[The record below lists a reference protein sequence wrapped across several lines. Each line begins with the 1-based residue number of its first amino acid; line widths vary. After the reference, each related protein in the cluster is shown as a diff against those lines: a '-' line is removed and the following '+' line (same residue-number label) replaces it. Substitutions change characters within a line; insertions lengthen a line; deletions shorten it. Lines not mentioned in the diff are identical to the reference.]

1 MAQGP
6 VSTPADLRHRSANL
20 APAEIVAAF
29 RAEFPD
35 YRPELGDFDLYQDLR
50 QRFPRSIGALADP
63 LLEGA
68 EALLPLEPPPA
79 PLLGPLRDVPEV
91 RKEALPQPKVR
102 EQTWGEV
109 AKGAAQ
115 RIGPAIGGAVIGGA
129 VGGPVGAIGMG
140 IYGGLTGEMVARG
153 SERAAGTR
161 PPLDISPSG
170 LAKEAAGVGTAGLL
184 SAPVGLPLRA
194 GASVAARLAV
204 RGAEGAG
211 LGLVQQEIDRRLEG
225 LPAPSLGQRAT
236 VGGIGALLGS
246 AGGAV
251 EARVAMGQ
259 TLAEA
264 EKRLRQRVLTR
275 EGLKGTLE
283 RIATQAEASGLDR
296 ATARQYAA
304 RATRALVQGR
314 PVPDPPT
321 GGAAGVLRRREGDL
335 LLAPPSDR
343 DAGVRFATKA
353 EAGAAQPASAGVPP
367 PDTISP
373 VSVRESVGE
382 SAPAVTGAPSQAP
395 ALRWLQSALD
405 AERRAAPTGAKAAR
419 AEVEGIRADLLRTGA
434 VRGTPS
440 AQRFVQAI
448 ERFLTTGE
456 SSPEVE
462 AAQILAQRWMG
473 QLDPATGKWKGTAR
487 PTAAGDLSRLTLWG
501 DEGPL
506 FVLPQRTPG
515 REVPGLFETPQ
526 APRPLEAL
534 EPPPGVAAEVPAPVV
549 PPAPTAPKPSV
560 WEPPL
565 AARPAPEAAPAA
577 LGETA
582 IRARAEGR
590 DVVAEVERARESAQR
605 LEAMQPPPADLD
617 LNPPP
622 GDLVNYARSVGMK
635 VDADETIR
643 ILGSSLYA
651 GGRDRAV
658 LTELLQNAID
668 EAELTHGTSGAG
680 EITVRSGTAPR
691 YTDKLTSSGFSEGE
705 QAFLRD
711 RLRPDDL
718 SRETKVIQVSDNGRG
733 MTPEFIEQTFLTVG
747 ASGKRDVEGAA
758 GGFGFA
764 KAAFLAAPDYVHVSS
779 VADTPAGR
787 VETILEG
794 SLGAGY
800 QIDTRP
806 STAPTGTTVR
816 TWLVP
821 REGEYLQVPRLGER
835 ITGEVGQSFKAP
847 GTRLQHIATSPD
859 VEPFF
864 GEYKPGEYGHVE
876 ARTYAP
882 ADYDVVAEATTPG
895 ATIHVY
901 RAKSGETEL
910 AKSASYQVLNQGMR
924 TPVTASI
931 GSYHGPEL
939 RLPKDIRVDVRSTV
953 PEGDPNYPFT
963 ANRESLRGTAS
974 TAIEEVLNTHIYK
987 PILHSYRGAYR
998 ELFNTLEEIPLPTG
1012 SPRKAVVYDTGGRLT
1027 PAETQEL
1034 TSLPVVRDLMSAF
1047 DHIAGWYHQLK
1058 DDILLPGDRNLTVSR
1073 LGLLFDAGAAG
1084 RGQSETFGVNI
1095 KVPTDVAQ
1103 NEAMVLVNLGRVL
1116 DGIRGPS
1123 ADVAVRGDELAELS
1137 ALLHHTFIH
1146 ELNHSVSGNEGA
1158 GFTFNL
1164 LRLYG
1169 YLTSDVLQEQHHA
1182 IARALSGRFDEL
1194 DRVLQL
1200 SREAGQRTGTR
1211 PNFLTGELARKPAP
1225 GEGGAAI
1232 PPAARPGAEGRP
1244 AEPSPRAAAE
1254 LTPPP
1259 GTSPR
1264 VPRPLPPPESAAR
1277 PPATGRRIFF
1287 DEARRMWMD
1296 EEGSLYLPGRAK
1308 GALDFPVPPGDA
1320 PALRQWM
1327 AARRT
1332 ALGSLP
1338 WYRRAERTLAAGDAT
1353 RAWQIVQAARV
1364 GMLSRAERTKLL
1376 GFARA
1381 RGERGSVRVQYGG
1394 ERHRLEIP
1402 QPPAV
1407 KKVQQGQLRQS
1418 PSALLEGVGGMPE
1431 AAQLPTISHDVVAQ
1445 ILRRTDRA
1453 KIAAIAGN
1461 TDPAYRVTR
1470 QVVHQILSENPKYR
1484 AVSAAL
1490 GMSPDELARGLQAT
1504 VTESARILNRISQFR
1519 REAPPIFV
1527 EQFDRAVGPET
1538 VGKIAG
1544 IASEGDAAVKLYGSL
1559 FALDPADAVK
1569 LLQQATEAFDQAHL
1583 QWMLAKE
1590 PKRLGAFHRFV
1601 NFTNATLTGTVE
1613 QFWRNGLMGALRW
1626 DLGVVEDLAGASFA
1640 LAYRPSEARVLFR
1653 RAVDRVTALAHLPGT
1668 AARPWGDSV
1677 LTMWPKVARGLD
1689 GLSPRDVRHTLRW
1702 LAQSPEAE
1710 ATFLGR
1716 SATDLPVNDF
1726 ASQTIKVIQ
1735 FWNRLQEYPLRA
1747 LATDLSMRAEI
1758 RRRGFDPSQVIAD
1771 DVPLATIFGSEEA
1784 AARAL
1789 MKAVKDGTDVTY
1801 AGNAIR
1807 GTWNAKLIDLFKSGG
1822 FLTLLNR
1829 FSRFGL
1835 SAGPRYLW
1843 DRSPGAL
1850 VEVLLARKMK
1860 GRLVHGLSV
1869 RRILDEAL
1877 PAREQR
1883 LREISE
1889 REGQALQ
1896 KRLALVADRRTM
1908 VRRLRSLEG
1917 MAEKVAAGQRAKF
1930 TPVEIQSR
1938 LVDLRNRLRSTT
1950 NAISAYDG
1958 SLAAINHEKQIVAGQ
1973 VKGLDAAFQ
1982 RSSDAAAPE
1991 SLAEL
1996 LGRAALGS
2004 MMIGAA
2010 AWVAAQSSQQD
2021 LPWYQIRVGESGDP
2035 DETIT
2040 DIRAYGGMA
2049 QWFYLGK
2056 VLHEFYAHGDRTAYV
2071 AARAAGKSVP
2081 EAVSAAYTGKY
2092 DFGRFLAEGAQ
2103 ALLSMNPAAGAQ
2115 ATLLDFL
2122 DPQRLT
2128 PGGIADGVLEFVGEI
2143 GAAAFQP
2150 LQSYRNLASA
2160 AFPEEG
2166 VVRSPRA
2173 SEEAPLGE
2181 LGAPL
2186 AKIPGL
2192 SQIIPETISQTSGEP
2207 LRSARAWTRPA
2218 FGVTFVTPPNAVE
2231 RELRAAGV
2239 DPRATYVPNLRQTG
2253 LNQELARIHSRSL
2266 RAIFDRRVFGDRRW
2280 EALTTPEQRRDYLE
2294 RFILPAA
2301 KQMTKRD
2308 LLRMF
2313 GRRTVTSARETPAQR
2328 ERRERTR
2335 ALVEAWAARDDMGLS
2350 EAQRLDEQRR
2360 ELTEPLEAPPP
2371 ALTPFQRLDQQG
2383 GLTVP
2388 PQ

>member
-1 MAQGP
+1 
-6 VSTPADLRHRSANL
+6 
-20 APAEIVAAF
+20 
-29 RAEFPD
+29 
-35 YRPELGDFDLYQDLR
+35 
-50 QRFPRSIGALADP
+50 
-63 LLEGA
+63 
-68 EALLPLEPPPA
+68 
-79 PLLGPLRDVPEV
+79 
-91 RKEALPQPKVR
+91 
-102 EQTWGEV
+102 
-109 AKGAAQ
+109 
-115 RIGPAIGGAVIGGA
+115 
-129 VGGPVGAIGMG
+129 
-140 IYGGLTGEMVARG
+140 
-153 SERAAGTR
+153 
-161 PPLDISPSG
+161 
-170 LAKEAAGVGTAGLL
+170 
-184 SAPVGLPLRA
+184 
-194 GASVAARLAV
+194 
-204 RGAEGAG
+204 
-211 LGLVQQEIDRRLEG
+211 
-225 LPAPSLGQRAT
+225 
-236 VGGIGALLGS
+236 
-246 AGGAV
+246 
-251 EARVAMGQ
+251 
-259 TLAEA
+259 
-264 EKRLRQRVLTR
+264 
-275 EGLKGTLE
+275 
-283 RIATQAEASGLDR
+283 
-296 ATARQYAA
+296 
-304 RATRALVQGR
+304 
-314 PVPDPPT
+314 
-321 GGAAGVLRRREGDL
+321 
-335 LLAPPSDR
+335 
-343 DAGVRFATKA
+343 
-353 EAGAAQPASAGVPP
+353 
-367 PDTISP
+367 
-373 VSVRESVGE
+373 
-382 SAPAVTGAPSQAP
+382 
-395 ALRWLQSALD
+395 
-405 AERRAAPTGAKAAR
+405 
-419 AEVEGIRADLLRTGA
+419 
-434 VRGTPS
+434 
-440 AQRFVQAI
+440 
-448 ERFLTTGE
+448 
-456 SSPEVE
+456 
-462 AAQILAQRWMG
+462 
-473 QLDPATGKWKGTAR
+473 
-487 PTAAGDLSRLTLWG
+487 
-501 DEGPL
+501 
-506 FVLPQRTPG
+506 
-515 REVPGLFETPQ
+515 
-526 APRPLEAL
+526 
-534 EPPPGVAAEVPAPVV
+534 
-549 PPAPTAPKPSV
+549 
-560 WEPPL
+560 
-565 AARPAPEAAPAA
+565 
-577 LGETA
+577 
-582 IRARAEGR
+582 
-590 DVVAEVERARESAQR
+590 
-605 LEAMQPPPADLD
+605 
-617 LNPPP
+617 
-622 GDLVNYARSVGMK
+622 
-635 VDADETIR
+635 
-643 ILGSSLYA
+643 
-651 GGRDRAV
+651 
-658 LTELLQNAID
+658 
-668 EAELTHGTSGAG
+668 
-680 EITVRSGTAPR
+680 
-691 YTDKLTSSGFSEGE
+691 
-705 QAFLRD
+705 
-711 RLRPDDL
+711 
-718 SRETKVIQVSDNGRG
+718 
-733 MTPEFIEQTFLTVG
+733 
-747 ASGKRDVEGAA
+747 
-758 GGFGFA
+758 
-764 KAAFLAAPDYVHVSS
+764 
-779 VADTPAGR
+779 
-787 VETILEG
+787 
-794 SLGAGY
+794 
-800 QIDTRP
+800 
-806 STAPTGTTVR
+806 
-816 TWLVP
+816 
-821 REGEYLQVPRLGER
+821 
-835 ITGEVGQSFKAP
+835 
-847 GTRLQHIATSPD
+847 
-859 VEPFF
+859 
-864 GEYKPGEYGHVE
+864 
-876 ARTYAP
+876 
-882 ADYDVVAEATTPG
+882 
-895 ATIHVY
+895 
-901 RAKSGETEL
+901 
-910 AKSASYQVLNQGMR
+910 
-924 TPVTASI
+924 
-931 GSYHGPEL
+931 
-939 RLPKDIRVDVRSTV
+939 
-953 PEGDPNYPFT
+953 
-963 ANRESLRGTAS
+963 
-974 TAIEEVLNTHIYK
+974 
-987 PILHSYRGAYR
+987 
-998 ELFNTLEEIPLPTG
+998 
-1012 SPRKAVVYDTGGRLT
+1012 
-1027 PAETQEL
+1027 
-1034 TSLPVVRDLMSAF
+1034 
-1047 DHIAGWYHQLK
+1047 
-1058 DDILLPGDRNLTVSR
+1058 
-1073 LGLLFDAGAAG
+1073 
-1084 RGQSETFGVNI
+1084 
-1095 KVPTDVAQ
+1095 
-1103 NEAMVLVNLGRVL
+1103 
-1116 DGIRGPS
+1116 
-1123 ADVAVRGDELAELS
+1123 
-1137 ALLHHTFIH
+1137 
-1146 ELNHSVSGNEGA
+1146 
-1158 GFTFNL
+1158 
-1164 LRLYG
+1164 
-1169 YLTSDVLQEQHHA
+1169 
-1182 IARALSGRFDEL
+1182 
-1194 DRVLQL
+1194 
-1200 SREAGQRTGTR
+1200 
-1211 PNFLTGELARKPAP
+1211 
-1225 GEGGAAI
+1225 
-1232 PPAARPGAEGRP
+1232 
-1244 AEPSPRAAAE
+1244 
-1254 LTPPP
+1254 
-1259 GTSPR
+1259 
-1264 VPRPLPPPESAAR
+1264 
-1277 PPATGRRIFF
+1277 
-1287 DEARRMWMD
+1287 
-1296 EEGSLYLPGRAK
+1296 
-1308 GALDFPVPPGDA
+1308 
-1320 PALRQWM
+1320 
-1327 AARRT
+1327 
-1332 ALGSLP
+1332 
-1338 WYRRAERTLAAGDAT
+1338 
-1353 RAWQIVQAARV
+1353 
-1364 GMLSRAERTKLL
+1364 
-1376 GFARA
+1376 
-1381 RGERGSVRVQYGG
+1381 
-1394 ERHRLEIP
+1394 
-1402 QPPAV
+1402 
-1407 KKVQQGQLRQS
+1407 
-1418 PSALLEGVGGMPE
+1418 
-1431 AAQLPTISHDVVAQ
+1431 
-1445 ILRRTDRA
+1445 
-1453 KIAAIAGN
+1453 
-1461 TDPAYRVTR
+1461 VTR

-1726 ASQTIKVIQ
+1726 ESRTIKVIQ

-1747 LATDLSMRAEI
+1747 MATDLSMRAEI

-2103 ALLSMNPAAGAQ
+2103 ALLSMNPTAGAQ

-2280 EALTTPEQRRDYLE
+2280 EALTTPKQRQDYLE
-2294 RFILPAA
+2294 RFILPVA